1 MTCIIDTPR
10 HTETT
15 QPDHEEAPTRIRA
28 SRPGMAVRDSC
39 RYAGERRRVRPRRV
53 AGRRLAADRSRSG
66 DSADDRPGQR
76 LVGVWTCLLG
86 ELVLAGWLSND
97 AGLAVAASG
106 AELPDPTARSVL
118 STLTDRLPRR
128 WSACWWKDVC
138 DLPAATDS
146 VQASLIASGVWRYR
160 LGPWWTLWIPRY
172 TETDIAA
179 RAALLRRPTPPT
191 LRWAVLAACTSYFTR
206 IGRPSDG
213 SLTTQFQD
221 RLVQVPRADPAVAST
236 LLEMIRGAQA
246 NLEFGHPYLPRFQ
259 VMGGGVGGGAC

>member
-1 MTCIIDTPR
+1 MQANGGGSGPAGSLAGDLLRIAVDPV
-10 HTETT
+10 T
-15 QPDHEEAPTRIRA
+15 QRMIA
-28 SRPGMAVRDSC
+28 RDS
-39 RYAGERRRVRPRRV
+39 VS
-53 AGRRLAADRSRSG
+53 L
-66 DSADDRPGQR
+66 
-76 LVGVWTCLLG
+76 GVWTCLLG

-128 WSACWWKDVC
+128 WSACWRKDVC